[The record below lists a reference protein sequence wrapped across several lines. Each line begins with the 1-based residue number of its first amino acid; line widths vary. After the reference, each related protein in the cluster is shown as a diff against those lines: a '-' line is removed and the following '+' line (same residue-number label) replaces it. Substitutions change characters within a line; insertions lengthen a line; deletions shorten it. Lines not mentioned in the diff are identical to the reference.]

1 MQFKKYIPAY
11 PLSNYIQH
19 ILYVNG
25 AIPIPY
31 LKELPDGGINLVVEL
46 ENTIN
51 TVFTENNSSGKYSL
65 KNSWISGTQRQAI
78 TYVNNPNSTILS
90 IRFTTGGFF
99 ALTKIPVSAI
109 THTCMET
116 DLLLGN
122 SFKNLYQRIINAGNV
137 EAIVKVIEAYFLQ
150 QIPDNDFESS
160 VVKFIDKNLDKPI
173 DWLINKSGYSQKHVI
188 SLTKKFTGFSPKY
201 LQRLNR
207 FQKVVKEIK
216 ASKTKIEW
224 ASMAYQFD
232 YFDQA
237 HFIKEFIHFSGMSPV
252 EYLSSQL
259 AIEHNH
265 LVGDIILLPPS
276 YKNTLVI

>member
-99 ALTKIPVSAI
+99 VLTKIPVSAI